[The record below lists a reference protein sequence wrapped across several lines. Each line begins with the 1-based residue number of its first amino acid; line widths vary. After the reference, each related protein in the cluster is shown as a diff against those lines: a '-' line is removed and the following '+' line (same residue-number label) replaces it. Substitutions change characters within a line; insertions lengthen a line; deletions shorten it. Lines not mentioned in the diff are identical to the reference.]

1 MGAVVEGDARA
12 TAPRGVTYLPWGGQ
26 LLESRLELAPHY
38 AVMGMTSS
46 GKTLTIRMLMRGALV
61 ARRLGGASRL
71 RHRAIV
77 FDPKCDFFP
86 LLVGMGVPKAAIV
99 PLHAF
104 DSRSYVWDLA
114 RDVETASAA
123 RQLAAILAPR
133 EPNATQPF
141 FANAACDIL
150 AGVINTLRIKVKVK
164 DGWSLNDLLE
174 ATSDATRLRHVLE
187 LTPEGKELHT
197 LYFEVNERTA
207 ADILATLRTK
217 LAPLQSVARI
227 WARLFKDESRRISLT
242 EWARESEPRL
252 LLLGTDDTNA
262 ESLDPINRAILKRA
276 SQLVTGRS
284 DEDPADE
291 TWFFLDEARWLG
303 ELDGLQG
310 LLLKGRSKGAHVVL
324 GFQDI
329 QGLRHVYG
337 EFQAD
342 ELIGQCG
349 NIAVFKL
356 ASPATMEWAAQYFG
370 KYRDFVRSFGQ
381 SWGSQSSTSSTQ
393 DSIQEIP
400 SILAQE
406 FRLLR
411 IPEPGLGID
420 GAFTT
425 SAHAWRGT
433 VPEAFVQEHLAAP
446 DPHTRTFEPRPASEQ
461 DRLPWSAEDL
471 ARLGLPPSAL
481 AAADSGATKKLL
493 SMDKPSNPS

>member
-1 MGAVVEGDARA
+1 MVEGDARA
-12 TAPRGVTYLPWGGQ
+12 LPQRGVTYLPWGGQ
-26 LLESRLELAPHY
+26 MLESRQELAPHY

-61 ARRLGGASRL
+61 ARRLGGPNRL

-77 FDPKCDFFP
+77 FDPKGDFFP
-86 LLVGMGVPKAAIV
+86 LLVGMGVPEAAIV

-104 DSRSYVWDLA
+104 DARSYIWDLSQ
-114 RDVETASAA
+114 DVDTASAA
-123 RQLAAILAPR
+123 RQLAAILVPR

-141 FANAACDIL
+141 FANAAADL
-150 AGVINTLRIKVKVK
+150 MAGVINTLRIKAEHQ
-164 DGWSLNDLLE
+164 WSLNDLLE
-174 ATSDATRLRHVLE
+174 ATSEATRLQQVLE
-187 LTPEGKELHT
+187 LTAEGKELHA
-197 LYFEVNERTA
+197 LYFGSNQRTA

-227 WARLFKDESRRISLT
+227 WGRLFKDETRRLSLT
-242 EWARESEPRL
+242 EWALAKEPRL
-252 LLLGTDDTNA
+252 LLVGTDDTNA
-262 ESLDPINRAILKRA
+262 ESLDPINRALLKRA
-276 SQLVTGRS
+276 SQLVTGRR

-381 SWGSQSSTSSTQ
+381 SWGSQSSTTSTQ

-411 IPEPGLGID
+411 IPEVGLGID

-433 VPEAFVQEHLAAP
+433 VSEEFVQEHLALA
-446 DPHTRTFEPRPASEQ
+446 DKDTLTFKPRMPSEQ
-461 DRLPWSAEDL
+461 DRLPWDAEDVK
-471 ARLGLPPSAL
+471 RLGLPPTAQ
-481 AAADSGATKKLL
+481 AAIDTGVTKAPVRKI
-493 SMDKPSNPS
+493 DP